1 MEEDP
6 LTLEKLYS
14 RLCVL
19 EHQLSGITRTLYDL
33 KEVVEKK
40 NYGSIGEVG
49 TQGVVAS

>member
-19 EHQLSGITRTLYDL
+19 EHQLSGIVRVLYDL
-33 KEVVEKK
+33 KEVVEH
-40 NYGSIGEVG
+40 GDIGEEG